1 MLVKMNIRGRLVPL
15 SALVVLL
22 AIAWLFFLKKKP
34 PSFVGKS
41 EGTLQPLSGQTW
53 KRIDNP
59 VEDGW
64 ETEVLATEVSGQLDK
79 LSALITADTEPG
91 PGVLAAIAAG
101 SFTCR
106 DLRPGNLEV
115 VFEGPALEVKREKS
129 GTEETRALD
138 QWWAG

>member
-41 EGTLQPLSGQTW
+41 EGTLQSLSGQPW

-101 SFTCR
+101 RFDPAAPPDR
-106 DLRPGNLEV
+106 PPEPLYLRGPGAQA
-115 VFEGPALEVKREKS
+115 PA
-129 GTEETRALD
+129 ALS
-138 QWWAG
+138 